1 MSSAFDNIAP
11 WKNITTET
19 IDSQLM
25 AKIPAFYVKYD
36 TNASSRPQ
44 WRVSAVAQTGY
55 ELHPAFKR
63 GSTNMSCFYW
73 GVYPSNNGTTAT
85 APSSQSTWKTNMS
98 LTTSKTACEARN
110 TNSSSANYRGWHLT
124 NIYEWMAIALLM
136 TIEMGGP
143 DMQALIGNGYGSGW
157 GDGKTMDSDAT
168 WRTLKCLY
176 GQNWQW
182 VEGLKHSNGTVSV
195 FNPSSTSGHV
205 YNYTTTTAKVPTT
218 LQWWEGFAMDASTAN
233 QYTKYLFLPSG
244 SAASETASA
253 TGDYMWSN
261 TSNDRVCEMGGSSND
276 GSKCGMFYF
285 YLHSDASD
293 SSGNDGFRLAKY
305 GDGIA

>member
-19 IDSQLM
+19 IDGQLM
-25 AKIPAFYVKYD
+25 AKIPAFYVKYSTD
-36 TNASSRPQ
+36 SSSRPQ
-44 WRVSAVAQTGY
+44 WQVSATAQDGY

-73 GVYPSNNGTTAT
+73 GVYPSNNGTTAE
-85 APSSQSTWKTNMS
+85 APTSQSTWKTNMS
-98 LTTSKTACEARN
+98 LNTSKTACEARN
-110 TNSSSANYRGWHLT
+110 TSSTTAAKRGWHLT
-124 NIYEWMAIALLM
+124 NIYEWMAVALLM

-143 DMQALIGNGYGSGW
+143 DMQALIGTGYGSGY
-157 GDGKTMDSDAT
+157 GDGKAMDSDAN
-168 WRTLKCLY
+168 WRVLKCLY

-182 VEGLKHSNGTVSV
+182 VDGLQANNRVIKV

-205 YNYTTTTAKVPTT
+205 FNYTTTTASVPANC
-218 LQWWEGFAMDASTAN
+218 WWEGFAIDTSTTN
-233 QYTKYLFLPSG
+233 QYTKYLFLPSA

-253 TGDYMWSN
+253 TGDYMWSS
-261 TSNDRVCEMGGSSND
+261 TSNDRVCRMGGHSSA
-276 GSKCGMFYF
+276 GSRCGMFCFDLY
-285 YLHSDASD
+285 YDASG
-293 SSGNDGFRLAKY
+293 SGDHLGFRLAKY